1 MVQAEVCFWRAAKR
15 SALVPEGSWIGGGAG
30 DGDGEGIGDGSPE
43 RGDREGV
50 VGERFL
56 AEGVFEEGR
65 EEGEPEMGP
74 AGRRRVRPAGSQASF
89 FPERRSSWT

>member
-30 DGDGEGIGDGSPE
+30 DGDGEAIGDGRLE
-43 RGDREGV
+43 MGDRVGV

-56 AEGVFEEGR
+56 AEGVFVE
-65 EEGEPEMGP
+65 
-74 AGRRRVRPAGSQASF
+74 
-89 FPERRSSWT
+89 